1 MKLVK
6 VTSDQLHELMGWF
19 NSEAELRIW
28 SGPFFNYPFDMQSF
42 RKDLNLDALNSF
54 ALINDEGQ
62 MLGFGQY
69 YLREGRCHLGR
80 LVIAPSE
87 RGKGLAKVLIN
98 LLGEQGKQQL
108 NCDSLSL
115 FVYSHNTLAKTA
127 YEKLGFIQTQY
138 PEDMPLDGCIYMT
151 C

>member
-1 MKLVK
+1 
-6 VTSDQLHELMGWF
+6 
-19 NSEAELRIW
+19 
-28 SGPFFNYPFDMQSF
+28 
-42 RKDLNLDALNSF
+42 
-54 ALINDEGQ
+54 

-115 FVYSHNTLAKTA
+115 FVYSHNTLAKIA

-138 PEDMPLDGCIYMT
+138 PSDMPLDGCIYMT